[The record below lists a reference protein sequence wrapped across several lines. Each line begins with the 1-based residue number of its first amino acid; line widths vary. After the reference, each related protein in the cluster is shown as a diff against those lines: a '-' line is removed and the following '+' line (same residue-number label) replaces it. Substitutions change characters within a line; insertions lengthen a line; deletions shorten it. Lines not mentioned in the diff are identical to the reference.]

1 MPIKS
6 ITAEQANELLH
17 MEKKIVID
25 DDLQDSYHVSLP
37 DNFFLRFPMQSLDGN
52 NIFLMQI
59 SQSPYNNIR
68 IDFHFQEHCQYIG
81 LLRIDYNNVHKN
93 PKTINEHVPSIARD
107 YQGQYIKESHLHF
120 YVEGYK
126 PLAWAIP
133 LQVSDFPVKSIQN
146 SENLFSALEAFCSKI
161 NLTTKILTEGRLFL

>member
-1 MPIKS
+1 MC
-6 ITAEQANELLH
+6 N
-17 MEKKIVID
+17 
-25 DDLQDSYHVSLP
+25 
-37 DNFFLRFPMQSLDGN
+37 
-52 NIFLMQI
+52 
-59 SQSPYNNIR
+59 
-68 IDFHFQEHCQYIG
+68 
-81 LLRIDYNNVHKN
+81 N
-93 PKTINEHVPSIARD
+93 PKTINEYVPSIARD
-107 YQGQYIKESHLHF
+107 YQGRYIKESHLHF